1 MLPFSLVA
9 ITLAAALLFCVQPL
23 AARLVLPVLGGAPAV
38 WATSMVF
45 FQAVLLAA
53 YGYAHWLGARS
64 RSVQL
69 IVHSAVLLVG
79 VLVLPVS
86 LRTIAP
92 PPTDA
97 APLLWL
103 LVTLIMSAGP
113 VFFALAATSPLVQRW
128 FVADRGLASGL
139 AVSGIGVATALV
151 PSLGGALQDAIGWR
165 GGFIVLSF
173 AALAIGLVGAA
184 LLRPPAAPP
193 MRALAPDAIPAQR
206 GLGTIWVGSLLM
218 SLGPALPFAFLAATA
233 QDAGL
238 SRSASLALLG
248 TLGIGTIVGRF
259 LIPALGDVIGRR
271 RVFLSCSAVEALS
284 LLGWAAAHDEA
295 SLQGFAFLFG
305 LLHGGVVALLPAVL
319 ADRFGPWRIGGT
331 IGAVYTARG
340 AAFLVAPIGFGLGT
354 AAFGGAALP
363 LAVVCGLG
371 LLGTWLLAR
380 ERQAV
385 PAVALRG

>member
-1 MLPFSLVA
+1 MVGFGA
-9 ITLAAALLFCVQPL
+9 IYSYAAFADQITADFAADRGSTAFVYALAAGGCFFVSALSGRLADRVGARPLAAAGMVLVATGFLVAASASTLLQ
-23 AARLVLPVLGGAPAV
+23 
-38 WATSMVF
+38 
-45 FQAVLLAA
+45 VLLG
-53 YGYAHWLGARS
+53 YG
-64 RSVQL
+64 
-69 IVHSAVLLVG
+69 LLVG
-79 VLVLPVS
+79 LG
-86 LRTIAP
+86 AG
-92 PPTDA
+92 A
-97 APLLWL
+97 AYVPA
-103 LVTLIMSAGP
+103 VA
-113 VFFALAATSPLVQRW
+113 LVQRW

-193 MRALAPDAIPAQR
+193 MGALAPDAIPAQR

-271 RVFLSCSAVEALS
+271 RVFLSCSAVEAFS

-340 AAFLVAPIGFGLGT
+340 AAFLVAPIGFGIGT

-380 ERQAV
+380 E
-385 PAVALRG
+385 